1 MASLAADSQSKFG
14 QARYV
19 VDAADLTTAREM
31 GLLREGVK
39 VESDDSLSADY
50 GVAYDRQNNIADNSF
65 ASQKLACACCKSF
78 AVSQTTR
85 GMPSTSARNLTEH
98 SFSTARCPLYI
109 NAFGQD
115 GELEITKANFAH
127 NHVKYIGFTEVPCVE
142 GTITR
147 PDRAKRNT
155 TQEVEKLTALVESK
169 MLPAHNRSA
178 VSLTGKAI
186 QTFLKSKGA
195 DVSRSAVSR
204 MKLEIDNRLHGDL
217 VESTKSCS
225 RI

>member
-78 AVSQTTR
+78 AVSELAESKSDAAEYLDKIDEKYWVKLKFR
-85 GMPSTSARNLTEH
+85 EALNLPT
-98 SFSTARCPLYI
+98 Y
-109 NAFGQD
+109 N
-115 GELEITKANFAH
+115 EITSNLSEQAN
-127 NHVKYIGFTEVPCVE
+127 NWMGTE
-142 GTITR
+142 
-147 PDRAKRNT
+147 
-155 TQEVEKLTALVESK
+155 L
-169 MLPAHNRSA
+169 RSA
-178 VSLTGKAI
+178 KPLDAISLY
-186 QTFLKSKGA
+186 F
-195 DVSRSAVSR
+195 R
-204 MKLEIDNRLHGDL
+204 KLSEL
-217 VESTKSCS
+217 T
-225 RI
+225 

>member
-1 MASLAADSQSKFG
+1 MASPAADSHDKFG

-39 VESDDSLSADY
+39 VESDDSSSADY

-65 ASQKLACACCKSF
+65 VSQKKRACCKSF
-78 AVSQTTR
+78 AV
-85 GMPSTSARNLTEH
+85 
-98 SFSTARCPLYI
+98 RCGLQVFVKQSSVKPINSGNNNYKCKKLNGAQVFDRETPLDRLECPFYI

-115 GELEITKANFAH
+115 GEWKITKANFAH

-142 GTITR
+142 CSISR

-155 TQEVEKLTALVESK
+155 TQEVEKLTALGKRNAACAQSLNSVSDGQGNPDISK
-169 MLPAHNRSA
+169 
-178 VSLTGKAI
+178 V
-186 QTFLKSKGA
+186 
-195 DVSRSAVSR
+195 
-204 MKLEIDNRLHGDL
+204 
-217 VESTKSCS
+217 
-225 RI
+225 